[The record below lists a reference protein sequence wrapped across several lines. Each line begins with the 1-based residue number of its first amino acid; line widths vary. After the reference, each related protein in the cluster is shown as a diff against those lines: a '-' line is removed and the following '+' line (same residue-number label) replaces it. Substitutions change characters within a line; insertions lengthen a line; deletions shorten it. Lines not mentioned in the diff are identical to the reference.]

1 MAGKFARS
9 WSLVKASASVLKS
22 DKELLLF
29 PLMSTIAAVLVVASF
44 ITPVFALGWAES
56 IGADEDPGAAFYAW
70 MFVFYVVQYFVIFF
84 FNSALV
90 GAALIRLRGGDPSV
104 GDGLRIAFSRIGVI
118 FGYALIAATVGILL
132 RMLEERMGFIGRIVI
147 AMIGM
152 AWTVAT
158 YLTVPVLVSRD
169 VGPLDAVK
177 ESAALLKRSWGEN
190 LIGNVG
196 IALVFGV
203 VWVALILA
211 GTAIMIAAA
220 ASGSAALIVTL
231 GALLLFALV
240 LTALIQAALQG
251 IYSAALYRYA
261 AEGEAGEGFSADTL
275 SSAFRIKA

>member
-29 PLMSTIAAVLVVASF
+29 PLMSTVAALLVVASF
-44 ITPVFALGWAES
+44 VTPVFALGWAER
-56 IGADEDPGAAFYAW
+56 IGAEEDPGAAFYAW

-90 GAALIRLRGGDPSV
+90 GAALIRLRGGDPTV

-118 FGYALIAATVGILL
+118 FGYALIAATVGLLL
-132 RMLEERMGFIGRIVI
+132 RMLEERLGFIGRIVI
-147 AMIGM
+147 AMVGV
-152 AWTVAT
+152 AWTLAT
-158 YLTVPVLVSRD
+158 FLTVPVLVSRD
-169 VGPLDAVK
+169 VGPIEAVK

-196 IALVFGV
+196 IALVFGLM
-203 VWVALILA
+203 WAALIL
-211 GTAIMIAAA
+211 GGMAIMMAAA
-220 ASGSAALIVTL
+220 ASGSGVLMATL
-231 GALLLFALV
+231 GALLLLALV
-240 LTALIQAALQG
+240 LMALIQAALQG

-261 AEGEAGEGFSADTL
+261 SEGEAGGGFDADTL
-275 SSAFRIKA
+275 ANAFRIKA